1 MLQET
6 LFVGLHLLAFHF
18 GLFRHAELL
27 PTDIFLHRVQ
37 SEHVFHNT
45 LMCVLSNVSQ
55 ALWTLSHQLVLSEA
69 SGRYINTQ

>member
-1 MLQET
+1 MLQT

-27 PTDIFLHRVQ
+27 PTDISLHCVQ
-37 SEHVFHNT
+37 SELQYFHNT

-55 ALWTLSHQLVLSEA
+55 ALLD
-69 SGRYINTQ
+69 TQSSSWYYLKQMSL